1 VAARRTSR
9 RLRPNERKFV
19 EEISPLDY
27 TPTGYPKG
35 SVRRLALID
44 TEAPEAP
51 KNARYF
57 VEYTREQKIG
67 KGGRFLKKPR
77 KIVEPGATPNTLSF
91 IDYHVYG
98 NGKYVYINYMRT
110 RDDVE
115 GKGLARALLLH
126 FMDDA
131 ERSGV
136 THVNFG
142 KIMSPA
148 IGKLYQEYERLYEG
162 GASKLKVSG
171 SQYW

>member
-1 VAARRTSR
+1 
-9 RLRPNERKFV
+9 V

-27 TPTGYPKG
+27 TPTGYSKG

-44 TEAPEAP
+44 TEAPTAP

-91 IDYHVYG
+91 IDYYLHG
-98 NGKYVYINYMRT
+98 APGIAGKPYVYINYMRT

-126 FMDDA
+126 FMDAA
-131 ERSGV
+131 EKGGV
-136 THVNFG
+136 TYVNFG

-148 IGKLYQEYERLYEG
+148 IGKLYQEYERMYEV
-162 GASKLKVSG
+162 GASKIQVGG